1 MRSHSR
7 MLNMFMKMN
16 DTTYNFCDKIV
27 LIFGGSRGIGREISL
42 QFRASGAV
50 VYCASR
56 TNPALPGVK
65 HLPCDMS
72 RVEDV
77 LNVFEQLKSVDFVIN
92 VAATN
97 WCEPIDSINVQEWD
111 RLMDI
116 NLRSFFVS
124 CKAAVKMMKENGVS
138 GRIVNI
144 SSIAGRHKSIV
155 SGVHYTS
162 SKYGII
168 GLTKQLAHEVA
179 KDNIL
184 VNCVCPSQTMTEML
198 AASMTPEQLDE
209 LSSKIPVRRIA
220 TPREQAQPVLFLCSN
235 AASYITG
242 TTLDINGGQ
251 F

>member
-1 MRSHSR
+1 MPLLSR
-7 MLNMFMKMN
+7 MLNMFMKMS
-16 DTTYNFCDKIV
+16 DTTYNFCDKTV

-42 QFRASGAV
+42 QFRTSGAI

-56 TNPALPGVK
+56 TDPALPGIK
-65 HLPCDMS
+65 HLQCDMS
-72 RVEDV
+72 HEKEILR
-77 LNVFEQLKSVDFVIN
+77 VFEQLKNVDFVIN

-97 WCEPIDSINVQEWD
+97 LCEPIDSIDVQEWD

-124 CKAAVKMMKENGVS
+124 CKSAVKMMKRNGVS

-144 SSIAGRHKSIV
+144 SSIAGRHKSVV

-168 GLTKQLAHEVA
+168 GLTKQLSHEVA

-198 AASMTPEQLDE
+198 AASMTPEQLEE